1 MSIDKNPKLTFFK
14 PERNSTIKLP
24 FINHG
29 VSAGFPSPAMDFIES
44 SIDLNQVLVE
54 NPIATFYVQVEGN
67 SMIDAGIHDKDLL
80 VIDRSLEPRNN
91 KIAIC
96 LLDGEFTVKRIR
108 LENNELFLMPENP
121 NYQPIQVTEEN
132 QLIIWGIVTYVIKK
146 I

>member
-14 PERNSTIKLP
+14 PDLNSTIKLP

-29 VSAGFPSPAMDFIES
+29 ISAGFPSPAMDFMES

-54 NPIATFYVQVEGN
+54 NPIATFYVQVDGN
-67 SMIDAGIHDKDLL
+67 SMIDAGIQDKDVL
-80 VIDRSLEPRNN
+80 VVDRSLEPRNN

-121 NYQPIQVTEEN
+121 SYQPIQVTEEN

-146 I
+146 L

>member
-1 MSIDKNPKLTFFK
+1 MSIENKKLTFFK
-14 PERNSTIKLP
+14 PELKSAIKLP

-29 VSAGFPSPAMDFIES
+29 ISAGFPSPAMDFMES

-54 NPIATFYVQVEGN
+54 NPIATFYVQVDGN

-80 VIDRSLEPRNN
+80 VVDRSLEPRNN

-121 NYQPIQVTEEN
+121 SYQPIQVTEEN

-146 I
+146 L

>member
-1 MSIDKNPKLTFFK
+1 MPVNTKKLTFFK
-14 PERNSTIKLP
+14 PELNSEIKLP
-24 FINHG
+24 YINHG
-29 VSAGFPSPAMDFIES
+29 VSAGFPSPAMDFMES

-54 NPIATFYVQVEGN
+54 NPTATLYVQVEGN

-80 VIDRSLEPRNN
+80 VVDRSLEPRNN

-121 NYQPIQVTEEN
+121 NYQPIKITEEN

-146 I
+146 L

>member
-1 MSIDKNPKLTFFK
+1 MSIDTKKLTFFK
-14 PERNSTIKLP
+14 PDLKSKIKLP
-24 FINHG
+24 FINHR
-29 VSAGFPSPAMDFIES
+29 VSAGFPSPAMDFMES

-67 SMIDAGIHDKDLL
+67 SMIDAGIQDKDVL
-80 VIDRSLEPRNN
+80 VVDRSLEPRNN

-121 NYQPIQVTEEN
+121 SYQPIQVTEEN

-146 I
+146 L

>member
-1 MSIDKNPKLTFFK
+1 MPIEHKKLTFFK
-14 PERNSTIKLP
+14 PDLNSTIKLP

-29 VSAGFPSPAMDFIES
+29 VSAGFPSPAMDFMES

-54 NPIATFYVQVEGN
+54 NPIATFYVQVDGN

-80 VIDRSLEPRNN
+80 VVDRSLEPRNN

-121 NYQPIQVTEEN
+121 SYQPIQVTEEN
-132 QLIIWGIVTYVIKK
+132 QLIMWGIVTYVIKK
-146 I
+146 L

>member
-1 MSIDKNPKLTFFK
+1 MSIENKKLTFFK
-14 PERNSTIKLP
+14 PELNSTIKLP
-24 FINHG
+24 FVNHG
-29 VSAGFPSPAMDFIES
+29 VSAGFPSPAMDFMES

-54 NPIATFYVQVEGN
+54 NPIATFYVQVDGN
-67 SMIDAGIHDKDLL
+67 SMIDAGIQDKDLL
-80 VIDRSLEPRNN
+80 VVDRSLEPRNN

-121 NYQPIQVTEEN
+121 SYQPIQVTEEN

-146 I
+146 L

>member
-1 MSIDKNPKLTFFK
+1 MPIEHKKLTFFK
-14 PERNSTIKLP
+14 PDLNSTIKLP

-29 VSAGFPSPAMDFIES
+29 VSAGFPSPAMDFMES

-54 NPIATFYVQVEGN
+54 NPIATFYVQVDGN

-80 VIDRSLEPRNN
+80 VVDRSLEPRNN

-108 LENNELFLMPENP
+108 LENNELFLMPENSS
-121 NYQPIQVTEEN
+121 YQPIQVTEEN

-146 I
+146 L

>member
-1 MSIDKNPKLTFFK
+1 MSIDRKKLTFFK
-14 PERNSTIKLP
+14 PDLNSKIKLP
-24 FINHG
+24 FINHR
-29 VSAGFPSPAMDFIES
+29 VSAGFPSPAMDFMES

-67 SMIDAGIHDKDLL
+67 SMIDAGIQDKDLL
-80 VIDRSLEPRNN
+80 VVDRSLEPRNN

-121 NYQPIQVTEEN
+121 SYQPIPVTEEN

-146 I
+146 L